1 MPSFNSTEHEILRVR
16 LWWLLLGVLG
26 WVLVIFFFSLTLV
39 EIGKIT
45 LYILFSPPG
54 YANQRVC
61 PYLPPIQTLW
71 FIAFEKQ
78 SRGFPGSEIIVKPNW
93 EARHLTALRIQSLG
107 CCDL

>member
-1 MPSFNSTEHEILRVR
+1 MVVVVGGP
-16 LWWLLLGVLG
+16 WLGFG
-26 WVLVIFFFSLTLV
+26 DFFFSLTLV
-39 EIGKIT
+39 QIGKIT